1 MIYSSFTEKTKTYL
15 KSLRILKDYASF
27 DVYFNTSWS
36 IPKKY
41 VEGIE
46 VIKSDNSDRVNFNVF
61 SFVVPNTPETVNNVE
76 KSFDEIIK
84 YNKDR
89 EEKER
94 LFKEKIQELKRVF
107 ESKNVEELKGLH
119 FEMNEL
125 TTSLSDLEE
134 ENLEKNGQGTGEHA
148 DVVQERE
155 VEG

>member
-1 MIYSSFTEKTKTYL
+1 MLGK
-15 KSLRILKDYASF
+15 
-27 DVYFNTSWS
+27 N
-36 IPKKY
+36 
-41 VEGIE
+41 
-46 VIKSDNSDRVNFNVF
+46 
-61 SFVVPNTPETVNNVE
+61 
-76 KSFDEIIK
+76 FDEIIK